1 MDRRTEKRPSRPR
14 SLSFRLLLL
23 TAFFVM
29 VAEVLIFAPSVARYR
44 LTWMEGRLA
53 YGHLAALSVEAA
65 PENMLTDA
73 LVGELLAHTGALA
86 IDVVKPGERTL
97 MLSAP
102 EMPEPDAV
110 VDLDTQNPVALIADA
125 FATLAR
131 TEDRILKLV
140 GGSPKDPGVRVEM
153 LVEEAP
159 LRAEMLDF
167 GVRIFWL
174 SIVIALITAVLV
186 YVALAWTLVAPVRR
200 FAASVIAFGRDPED
214 PDAIV
219 PPTDRSDEIGQAQRE
234 LARMQIALRTAL
246 RQQQRLAALG
256 TAVAKIHHDLGGIL
270 STAALLSER
279 LAASGDPE
287 VRRVAPRLLESID
300 RAVDLSAQ
308 TLSYSREGVLP
319 LRAERVAL
327 GGIVA
332 AAGEEI
338 AAWAARDPDRR
349 SVDWA
354 PEIPDGLEVVADR
367 EQMTRVL
374 WNLGRNAVQA
384 GATRVV
390 VTAARDPD
398 GRVRI
403 DVADDGPGL
412 PPRARENL
420 FQPFAGTARA
430 GGHGLGLAIA
440 REVMRAHGGDIA
452 LLGSDA
458 DGTVFRLTLP
468 AGGERRR

>member
-1 MDRRTEKRPSRPR
+1 MDRRPARPR

-53 YGHLAALSVEAA
+53 DGHLAALAVEAA

-73 LVGELLAHTGALA
+73 LIGELLAHTGAIT
-86 IDVVKPGERTL
+86 IDVTKPGERML
-97 MLSAP
+97 MLSGP
-102 EMPEPDAV
+102 DMPEPDAV
-110 VDLDTQNPVALIADA
+110 VDLGAQNAVMLIADA
-125 FATLAR
+125 FATLVR
-131 TEDRILKLV
+131 TQDRILKLV
-140 GGSPKDPGVRVEM
+140 GDSPRDAGIRVEM
-153 LVEEAP
+153 LVREAP

-167 GVRIFWL
+167 AVRIFWL

-186 YVALAWTLVAPVRR
+186 YVALAWILVAPMRR
-200 FAASVIAFGRDPED
+200 IAASIMAFGRDPED

-219 PPTDRSDEIGQAQRE
+219 APTDRTDEIGQAQRE
-234 LARMQIALRTAL
+234 LARMQLTLRTAL

-287 VRRVAPRLLESID
+287 ARRVAPRLLDSID

-308 TLSYSREGVLP
+308 TLAYSREGVLP
-319 LRAERVAL
+319 MRAERVPIAE
-327 GGIVA
+327 IA
-332 AAGEEI
+332 ASAGEEI
-338 AAWAARDPDRR
+338 AAWASRDPDRR
-349 SVDWA
+349 TADWA
-354 PEIPDGLEVVADR
+354 AEIPDGLAVVADR

-390 VTAARDPD
+390 VSAAREAD

-412 PPRARENL
+412 PPRAREHL
-420 FQPFAGTARA
+420 FQPFAGTSRA
-430 GGHGLGLAIA
+430 DGHGLGLAIA
-440 REVMRAHGGDIA
+440 REVVRGHGGDIA
-452 LLGSDA
+452 LLRSDA
-458 DGTVFRLTLP
+458 QGTVFRLTLP
-468 AGGERRR
+468 AGSGARR